1 MIPREEQPEKC
12 TQRVPLVDMRTP
24 EIALKVK
31 INGLLIK
38 AILDT
43 GSPVTVISRGVND
56 EMDRE
61 FEEGGSRVSSTV
73 RKSKLKLFSC
83 ERDQA
88 VATKGECDAKI
99 AREEFQCITTVIEA
113 KG

>member
-1 MIPREEQPEKC
+1 
-12 TQRVPLVDMRTP
+12 MRTP

-31 INGLLIK
+31 INGRLIK

-43 GSPVTVISRGVND
+43 GSPVTVISRGVYD

-61 FEEGGSRVSSTV
+61 FEEEGNRVSSVV

-83 ERDQA
+83 KRDQA
-88 VATKGECDAKI
+88 VATSGECVVKLEHDDAS
-99 AREEFQCITTVIEA
+99 ASHQ
-113 KG
+113 